1 MATDPP
7 LLEPGGIF
15 APQNAFPLGQ
25 NGGTLVANFPQRGK
39 YRNATYFQ
47 GLPKPI
53 DTFYDKVFYGKVDRF
68 QNVIVPKKDSSLIK
82 QTSNEENVFAFNF
95 VADAFFKLKRNLK
108 IAGDSGGINTDQT
121 ILYDLQAT
129 NGWFNYDTI
138 YKNVFK
144 ILITAHDEYLTTL
157 SKKKFNKIVTFS
169 DYINSLIN
177 YLKTGAYKIPISL
190 TEYVLSIS
198 TPPNISGL
206 VIETSGE
213 SYSADLPKYT
223 KYFLDPNFSYYV
235 RAARKFGFYV
245 DKNGPWRLFADVL
258 SAPMLEILGDY
269 GVNKKTFFNT
279 YYDRTYTLDLP
290 LMKKELL
297 IGFNNFAIENQYIT
311 ETVPGLSARGTEGAE
326 VSTVSCGPT
335 HTSLIGLRDPITA
348 AEIDNLGDA
357 YWMSFYFNIRM
368 LESGIYYKNSSALI
382 EESIKVMS
390 AYDYNRGLIYINNL
404 FKPYLYDER
413 IFKPFSLTQADAP
426 VRIGS
431 VSDAPTAVVGITNPN
446 Y

>member
-1 MATDPP
+1 MPTDP
-7 LLEPGGIF
+7 LFNNLEGIL
-15 APQNAFPLGQ
+15 APQSVFPTG
-25 NGGTLVANFPQRGK
+25 NNRSPLVTNFAERVQ
-39 YRNATYFQ
+39 YRNAKYFK

-68 QNVIVPKKDSSLIK
+68 QNVIIPKKDSNLIK
-82 QTSNEENVFAFNF
+82 QTSYEENVFTFNF

-108 IAGDSGGINTDQT
+108 IAGDSGGINKEQT

-129 NGWFNYDTI
+129 SGWFNYDI
-138 YKNVFK
+138 AYKNVFK
-144 ILITAHDEYLTTL
+144 ILIDAYDQYLRSL
-157 SKKKFNKIVTFS
+157 PRRKFNKIVTFS
-169 DYINSLIN
+169 DYVNSLIN

-190 TEYVLSIS
+190 TEYVLSIATS
-198 TPPNISGL
+198 PNISGI

-258 SAPMLEILGDY
+258 SAPMLEILDGY
-269 GVNKKTFFNT
+269 GVTKQTFFDT
-279 YYDRTYTLDLP
+279 YYDRTYTLDIS
-290 LMKKELL
+290 LMKEELL
-297 IGFNNFAIENQYIT
+297 KAFNNFATTHRRIT
-311 ETVPGLSARGTEGAE
+311 ETVPGLSVRGVEGAE
-326 VSTVSCGPT
+326 VNTVSCGPT
-335 HTSLIGLRDPITA
+335 HTSLIGHRLSITA

-382 EESIKVMS
+382 EESIRVMS

-404 FKPYLYDER
+404 FKPYIYDER
-413 IFKPFSLTQADAP
+413 IFKPFSLTQAEMP

-431 VSDAPTAVVGITNPN
+431 VDDTSPSVVGIINPN